1 MRISV
6 AAGVA
11 SSLVVVGIGVGASQ
25 ATTTTPVSRTI
36 AISDSTFP
44 ADTTW
49 SLHNAFTSAT
59 SPTQTPAASHLDLAK
74 VTLAYSPTTR
84 LLEVDW
90 VTTTDL
96 TNYNCPVI
104 QVSTGAR
111 CSFSVAVFATPGG
124 VAPTLTSNNE
134 LAITGRPW
142 LGAAAQGARM
152 YGNGDWQGDLKVARA
167 ETFGRHQTI
176 WVAVPRDTVATEE
189 RPGVLQADGSF
200 TTVGAGELDDPFF
213 IDAKHD
219 IATLIDRTDAR
230 PDGAPDLS
238 LG

>member
-6 AAGVA
+6 AVGVA
-11 SSLVVVGIGVGASQ
+11 SSLVVLSAAGSSQ
-25 ATTTTPVSRTI
+25 ATTPTPVSRTV
-36 AISDSTFP
+36 AITDSTFP
-44 ADTTW
+44 TDTTW
-49 SLHNAFTSAT
+49 SLHNTYTSAT
-59 SPTQTPAASHLDLAK
+59 SPVQTPAASHLDLAK
-74 VTLAYSPTTR
+74 VTLAYNPTTH

-104 QVSTGAR
+104 QASTGAR
-111 CSFSVAVFATPGG
+111 CDFSVALFSTPGG

-134 LAITGRPW
+134 LEITGRPW
-142 LGAAAQGARM
+142 LGAAGQAART
-152 YGNGDWQGDLKVARA
+152 YGDGDWQGDLKVTKA

-176 WVAVPRDTVATEE
+176 WVAIPQGRVNVEE
-189 RPGVLQADGSF
+189 RPGVLQSDGSF
-200 TTVGAGELDDPFF
+200 TSVGAGRVDDPFF

-219 IATLIDRTDAR
+219 IATLIDWTDAR
-230 PDGAPDLS
+230 PDGAPDLL